1 MRILIV
7 EDEPFVQQDLRET
20 LEELGHEVA
29 GTAESYEEVEAFIA
43 EGKTADVA
51 FLDIQLATDLDG
63 VDVGTLLKRY
73 GILQFVFLTSL
84 VDDRTLKRVKQ
95 LDASGY
101 IVKPFKQSDIKTT
114 LALLPD
120 KTAPAVIDRG
130 SDYFLVKEAHEYRKI
145 ALSDLRYVEACDNYV
160 KLHTATGKHLLN
172 MTLKAAMDKLPEDRF
187 ERCHRSFIVNV
198 ECIDRIGPNYIVIGK
213 EEIPINEEFKK
224 TVQARYEKF

>member
-7 EDEPFVQQDLRET
+7 EDEPFVQEDLREI
-20 LEELGHEVA
+20 LEELGHEVT
-29 GTAESYEEVEAFIA
+29 GTAESYEDVEAFIA

-63 VDVGTLLKRY
+63 VDVGTLLKRS

-101 IVKPFKQSDIKTT
+101 IVKPFRQSDIKTT

-120 KTAPAVIDRG
+120 RSSPAAERG

-160 KLHTATGKHLLN
+160 KLHTVTGKHLLN

-187 ERCHRSFIVNV
+187 ERCHRSFIVNMD
-198 ECIDRIGPNYIVIGK
+198 CIDRIGPNYIVIGK

-224 TVQARYEKF
+224 VVQARYEKF